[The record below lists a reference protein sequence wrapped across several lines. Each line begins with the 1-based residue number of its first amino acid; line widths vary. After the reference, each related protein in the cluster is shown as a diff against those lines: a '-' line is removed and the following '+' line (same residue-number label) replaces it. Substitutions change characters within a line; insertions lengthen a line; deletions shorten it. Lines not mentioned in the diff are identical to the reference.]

1 LIFSSAPLSGPAQRG
16 LINERAIQSTCNDP
30 LRTRDVKHGLSR
42 SFPPLLWISVSRGK
56 NFQIF
61 FVQPIAR
68 VVKQQADELCLHSKE
83 FFFAAPPTP
92 IARLH
97 VRCRPS
103 FSRLRTALL
112 RAPFTREIS
121 RQKCRRAR
129 ASAAGFPAKS
139 LRQRV
144 STTNLHAISWGAL
157 ESPPVG
163 PVAQWLVQGTHRQ
176 TVPSR

>member
-83 FFFAAPPTP
+83 FF
-92 IARLH
+92 
-97 VRCRPS
+97 
-103 FSRLRTALL
+103 
-112 RAPFTREIS
+112 
-121 RQKCRRAR
+121 RRAADTDR
-129 ASAAGFPAKS
+129 AFARALSAKLQPDSALRCCAHRSPAKFRGKTAVAREHQQRGYPRNRSASA
-139 LRQRV
+139 
-144 STTNLHAISWGAL
+144 
-157 ESPPVG
+157 
-163 PVAQWLVQGTHRQ
+163 
-176 TVPSR
+176 